1 MAVSPPRLLLWC
13 ASLTVA
19 LLLLC
24 LLKDKD
30 RGGEEVEDKGVHR
43 DTAAAALLSV
53 MQVED
58 IVVWLQ
64 VDILP
69 ALRDGIVDECREGDA
84 ALLELCTFLLE
95 LSRASEACDDHPFNA
110 LSVADLV
117 ATLSASLS
125 SEELGQECKRVQEEA
140 AVLRQNL
147 YLQASLLQQWNQK
160 LSFAEIST
168 TGLSGALAAHL
179 RSVPEEALLESITLT
194 VRPLILQF
202 NESLDAMLYEWIH
215 ETIHS
220 TVISNDSTDA
230 GDSSRE
236 TRHADDDSD
245 RNVGWD
251 HQGRGGRGGG
261 RNRDGDTVEL
271 GEQSL
276 DGDGDEEGSFSSCCV
291 RHSRLV
297 VVAAAIELPEIQ
309 AKALLLLLQIL
320 PMTADEISTAPAP
333 TSNSSSGRSAIAT
346 LRVMVQDVSPLI
358 TADARDALVEALR
371 TRQLRQLAWKYNI
384 QGFDPRNQRQAKAV
398 VNVMIR
404 RTGVSSTDTDTNI
417 ATNAGSAAV
426 TSSSVDSIVDVL
438 TFVEAY
444 SSSSIDTSGLLTKAL
459 LYRIIPS
466 HFSLSHAAPVSTF
479 SNARTPLQ
487 AALDC
492 IPSHY
497 LSVVLEDVCSFL
509 VDLVGDLSASCQDS
523 EAEDCPHLRSM
534 FAAAVSGAVTI
545 CSTFLDL
552 RSEQSDT
559 RGATGAVR
567 STPSTVLM
575 ENITTQR
582 NTHTT
587 FINSEMYLSL
597 KRLRKLSSEFD
608 IYFCLQE
615 LNDENICRALLQKQA
630 ERQADILIA
639 AMATRTVST
648 GAGAP
653 QEHVVP
659 VPAHLRKLC
668 SLLDVSHMF
677 VSQKMMRYVLAR
689 GHLVSAVS
697 DMIHCRSL
705 CDWYGDY
712 CLMLNSV
719 ASVLHVAGAY
729 RR

>member
-1 MAVSPPRLLLWC
+1 MTKLVGLQMKLQRTKTAMLHDWNFAEVVLKDKCDTDSDDNLIRERVLSLLPCNVQHTWKQCIRAGQLMESSVLFHKHLGGRLPAPSTAVVCGADSPAHATSQAHSR
-13 ASLTVA
+13 SDSVHE
-19 LLLLC
+19 LLC

-261 RNRDGDTVEL
+261 RNRDGDTV
-271 GEQSL
+271 
-276 DGDGDEEGSFSSCCV
+276 
-291 RHSRLV
+291 
-297 VVAAAIELPEIQ
+297 
-309 AKALLLLLQIL
+309 LLCATQ
-320 PMTADEISTAPAP
+320 P
-333 TSNSSSGRSAIAT
+333 TG
-346 LRVMVQDVSPLI
+346 
-358 TADARDALVEALR
+358 
-371 TRQLRQLAWKYNI
+371 
-384 QGFDPRNQRQAKAV
+384 G
-398 VNVMIR
+398 
-404 RTGVSSTDTDTNI
+404 G
-417 ATNAGSAAV
+417 GC
-426 TSSSVDSIVDVL
+426 
-438 TFVEAY
+438 
-444 SSSSIDTSGLLTKAL
+444 
-459 LYRIIPS
+459 S
-466 HFSLSHAAPVSTF
+466 H
-479 SNARTPLQ
+479 
-487 AALDC
+487 
-492 IPSHY
+492 
-497 LSVVLEDVCSFL
+497 
-509 VDLVGDLSASCQDS
+509 
-523 EAEDCPHLRSM
+523 
-534 FAAAVSGAVTI
+534 
-545 CSTFLDL
+545 
-552 RSEQSDT
+552 
-559 RGATGAVR
+559 
-567 STPSTVLM
+567 
-575 ENITTQR
+575 
-582 NTHTT
+582 
-587 FINSEMYLSL
+587 
-597 KRLRKLSSEFD
+597 
-608 IYFCLQE
+608 
-615 LNDENICRALLQKQA
+615 
-630 ERQADILIA
+630 
-639 AMATRTVST
+639 
-648 GAGAP
+648 
-653 QEHVVP
+653 
-659 VPAHLRKLC
+659 
-668 SLLDVSHMF
+668 
-677 VSQKMMRYVLAR
+677 
-689 GHLVSAVS
+689 
-697 DMIHCRSL
+697 
-705 CDWYGDY
+705 
-712 CLMLNSV
+712 
-719 ASVLHVAGAY
+719 
-729 RR
+729 